1 MNMKHFLFEDYD
13 SGEDFIVGAATLP
26 EAIEEAKLYFA
37 DPSYVCELSEI
48 EAEASGRDEY

>member
-1 MNMKHFLFEDYD
+1 MKHFLFEDYD
-13 SGEDFIVGAATLP
+13 SGEDFIVGAATLS

-48 EAEASGRDEY
+48 EAEASGLDEY